1 MTYRIFCYI
10 LGIMAL
16 LSCSGSD
23 DNAMSLD
30 EYTPRKAT
38 VTFQITPNGLGDNGY
53 NDAATEAVFVFKNKR

>member
-1 MTYRIFCYI
+1 
-10 LGIMAL
+10 MAL

-53 NDAATEAVFVFKNKR
+53 NDAAAEAVFVFKNKR